1 MQSFKE
7 TRRKKEE
14 KIKTKQKNCVF
25 VYGDCIVLNT
35 KTKKNF
41 SGITLGCLSVIGYI
55 KNCVIIYGD
64 CIVLNTK
71 SKKISAVLHV
81 DVSVLSADSQN
92 ATAYP

>member
-7 TRRKKEE
+7 TRRRKKE
-14 KIKTKQKNCVF
+14 KIYKKNCVF

-41 SGITLGCLSVIGYI
+41 SGISRGCISVIGYI